1 MRENENFARLKSK
14 NLGNKTIG
22 PSQMII
28 IQKDLK
34 THFARFISYY
44 IFICY
49 CVARHKIRSFSY
61 DFCLALPIRLVY
73 LLNDIKTNLQYELE

>member
-1 MRENENFARLKSK
+1 MYFEQKVQLLYFARTLRENENFARLKSK

-22 PSQMII
+22 PSHMII

-61 DFCLALPIRLVY
+61 DFA
-73 LLNDIKTNLQYELE
+73 